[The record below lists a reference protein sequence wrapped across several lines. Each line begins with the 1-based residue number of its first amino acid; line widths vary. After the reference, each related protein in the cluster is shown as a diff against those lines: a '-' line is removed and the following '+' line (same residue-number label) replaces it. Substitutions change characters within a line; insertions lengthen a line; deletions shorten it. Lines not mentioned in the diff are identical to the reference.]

1 MGETSNSLSKQ
12 NSQQPKQFRG
22 GEKKV
27 MKKSLSLLVAICM
40 VFSMFATVVSAAET
54 EVTAGEYLNELGV
67 IQGNQEG
74 DLKEDQTWKRQDMV
88 VLLSRLMGEEAEA
101 EGTEKSHGFEDVTDA
116 YYDGYISWA
125 VEKGLVNGKSE
136 TKFGF
141 GDELET
147 RDFLALLIRVL
158 NPEAKYEEVE
168 EDAIAWGFATE
179 DTDFDANALRGETYT
194 GIVAALKTEVGENG
208 ETLEEI
214 LGLVEGPA
222 VDAEQAGVK
231 KISVKFN
238 KPVDESKVEF
248 AVKNGVSAR
257 DVVKATFSED
267 KKAAELELSSKLR
280 AGNTTVTVTGV
291 GSDDLVSEFTAEDEK
306 VTEIKFTSDKLAL
319 GTVTGSQTNEADY
332 SKVSVG
338 YKIINQ
344 FEEDVTNTSGGSLT
358 FQVGKS
364 GVTASPSNGV
374 LTLTSGGQTS
384 NFFFGETVYVNAILN
399 MSSYGVTASQTFT
412 VDRQAMVDSVEILE
426 VYNQDGKELMTNS
439 TFPDF
444 FVLVDAK
451 DQYGNAVTLDQFKSG
466 VFASVDNPMLFMIDK
481 DQAVD
486 GQGPNNDKIGIPL
499 TAPQNGTLVFEG
511 TNTVR
516 VQTLFGGK
524 VDTVEV
530 PVKKAATLTTFTLE
544 APDKTVSAGQT
555 VKIPFT
561 AYDQN
566 GEQLK
571 KYSALNGKVTLNATA
586 GTISMEQNYS
596 TKEAYIE
603 WTAPGAK
610 GFVVLTSF
618 VTGTPNN
625 SQLQINVEDA
635 GVAESVSKLDV
646 NKTMMVDATVK
657 VEPKHIIVKDQFGR
671 DMKLADLLGT
681 GGVYKAVV
689 SAADGTANV
698 VTGFGTLN
706 VSGDSLTLVAADKGS
721 ERVKVELIKIGTG
734 GAADKVVSTLENFTF
749 KVVDSSAIDSYEVT
763 AIDMIS
769 NKTANH
775 NKTVEVKGKISNS
788 ESVTLPKSA
797 YTVTV
802 TAPLTYDQGSNK
814 ISATAATVA
823 GSTYSWSNDGKLHGT
838 FNVTILATGE
848 SIVNDIT
855 VTDEALVPKTFKQK
869 DAGSLKAADGVVQGP
884 SANVASLSDVF
895 ATVEVKDQFGVV
907 MTAADLGQF
916 TATVTNL
923 DNVAGSDMVVNNNGG
938 TVQTVTVANVQE
950 GDSYSVVFISR
961 SSGERYSVKVV
972 ANS

>member
-1 MGETSNSLSKQ
+1 
-12 NSQQPKQFRG
+12 
-22 GEKKV
+22 

-40 VFSMFATVVSAAET
+40 VFSMFAAVASAAET
-54 EVTAGEYLNELGV
+54 EVPAGEYLQELGV
-67 IQGNQEG
+67 IKGNQDG

-88 VLLSRLMGEEAEA
+88 VLLSRLVGEEAEA
-101 EGTEKSHGFEDVTDA
+101 KDTEKSHSFEDVTDS

-125 VEKGLVNGKSE
+125 VEQGLVNGKSE

-168 EDAIAWGFATE
+168 ADAIALGFATE

-194 GIVAALKTEVGENG
+194 GIVTALKTEVGENG
-208 ETLEEI
+208 ETLEEL

-238 KPVDESKVEF
+238 KPVDESKVKF
-248 AVKNGVSAR
+248 AVKNGASTR
-257 DVVKATFSED
+257 DVVKTSFSED

-280 AGNTTVTVTGV
+280 AGETTVTVTGV

-332 SKVSVG
+332 GKVSVG

-344 FEEDVTNTSGGSLT
+344 FEEDVTKTSGGSLT

-364 GVTASPSNGV
+364 GVTTSTSNGV
-374 LTLTSGGQTS
+374 LTLSSGSQNS
-384 NFFFGETVYVNAILN
+384 NFYFGETVYVNAILN
-399 MSSYGVTASQTFT
+399 LSSYGVTASQTFT

-426 VYNQDGKELMTNS
+426 VYHQDGKELMTNS
-439 TFPDF
+439 NFPDF
-444 FVLVDAK
+444 VVLVDAK
-451 DQYGNAVTLDQFKSG
+451 DQYGNSVTLDQFKAG
-466 VFASVDNPMLFMIDK
+466 VFASVENPMLFMIDK
-481 DQAVD
+481 DQALD

-524 VDTVEV
+524 VDTIEV

-544 APDKTVSAGQT
+544 APDKTVSASQT

-571 KYSALNGKVTLNATA
+571 KYSELSGKLTLNATA
-586 GTISMEQNYS
+586 GSAVTLKQNYS

-603 WTAPGAK
+603 WTAPSTK
-610 GFVVLTSF
+610 GYVVLTSF

-625 SQLQINVEDA
+625 SQLSINVEDA

-646 NKTMMVDATVK
+646 NKNMMVDATVT

-671 DMKLADLLGT
+671 DMKLADLLGA
-681 GGVYKAVV
+681 GGYKAVV
-689 SAADGTANV
+689 SAADGTPNV

-706 VSGDSLTLVAADKGS
+706 VSGDSLTLTAAAKGS
-721 ERVKVELIKIGTG
+721 ERVKVELIKLAVGTTPE
-734 GAADKVVSTLENFTF
+734 KVISTLDNFTF
-749 KVVDSSAIDSYEVT
+749 KVVDNSAIDSYEVT

-769 NKTANH
+769 NKTSAH
-775 NKTVEVKGKISNS
+775 DKKVEVKGKINSS
-788 ESVTLPKSA
+788 ESVTLPTSA
-797 YTVTV
+797 YSVTV
-802 TAPLTYDQGSNK
+802 TAPLTYDQGTNK
-814 ISATAATVA
+814 ISATNATVA
-823 GSTYSWSNDGKLHGT
+823 GSTYSWNNGKLHGT

-848 SIVNDIT
+848 NIVNNIT
-855 VTDEALVPKTFKQK
+855 VTDEALVPKTFGQK
-869 DAGSLKAADGVVQGP
+869 DAGSLTAADGVVQGP
-884 SANVASLSDVF
+884 SANVANLSQVF

-907 MTAADLGQF
+907 MTAANMGQF

-923 DNVAGSDMVVNNNGG
+923 DNVTAPNMVVNNNGE
-938 TVQTVTVANVQE
+938 TVQNVSITNVE
-950 GDSYSVVFISR
+950 AGDSYSVRFISR
-961 SSGERYSVKVV
+961 SSGENYSVKVV